1 MYRDRKKPGNDSEIV
16 LPITPMLDMTFQLL
30 FFFISLFNPN
40 AGAERLIEGQM
51 DLMLP
56 SDAKKE
62 SAKMASK
69 PEDVDPMAISNKKDP
84 LMEDDDL
91 PDLDIPA
98 DLTVIVTTQ
107 IDGTHDGTINALF
120 VEDRSGKTSVELD
133 DGLRELIRYL
143 KEQRAKADEKGSIR
157 VQGDSRLR
165 WEAMVKVMDACRK
178 AGYETVGFMQP
189 PDFDLAGR

>member
-1 MYRDRKKPGNDSEIV
+1 MNKHRGDREFVKPQV
-16 LPITPMLDMTFQLL
+16 PITPMLDMTFQLL

-51 DLMLP
+51 DLTLP
-56 SDAKKE
+56 GTAKKD
-62 SAKMASK
+62 SAKAATDPDK
-69 PEDVDPMAISNKKDP
+69 VDPMAISNKK
-84 LMEDDDL
+84 EDQEEDL
-91 PDLDIPA
+91 DLDIPS

-120 VEDRSGKTSVELD
+120 VEDRAGKTQVDLD
-133 DGLRELIRYL
+133 DGLAELIKYL
-143 KEQRAKADEKGSIR
+143 KEQREKADEKGSIR

-189 PDFDLAGR
+189 SDYELYGR

>member
-1 MYRDRKKPGNDSEIV
+1 MSKHRGEREAVKPQV
-16 LPITPMLDMTFQLL
+16 PITPMLDMTFQLL

-56 SDAKKE
+56 GVAKKD

-69 PEDVDPMAISNKKDP
+69 PEDVDPMAPSNKDDK
-84 LMEDDDL
+84 LEDDDN
-91 PDLDIPA
+91 LDIPS

-133 DGLRELIRYL
+133 DGLKELIRYL
-143 KEQRAKADEKGSIR
+143 KEQREKADDKGSIR

-189 PDFDLAGR
+189 PDYELAGR

>member
-1 MYRDRKKPGNDSEIV
+1 MNKNRGEREFVKPQV
-16 LPITPMLDMTFQLL
+16 PITPMLDMTFQLL

-84 LMEDDDL
+84 LMKDDDL

-133 DGLRELIRYL
+133 DGLRELIRYP